1 MKRVLS
7 LLTGGVLVI
16 LVSACQSV
24 PDNPAIPSGM
34 AAYDAIPEMAG
45 NRAQETGV
53 MVPGDLLSIIVLQEP
68 ELSLEKVAVDD
79 AGTIQMPLLG
89 EVVAAGRTP
98 GEFTRELTRRLG
110 AKYLRNPQLTV
121 NVIERAPRTITV
133 EGEVERPGIFAVK
146 PGTTLLGALAM
157 AQSPSEL
164 ARQDAIFVFRRVDGQ
179 RFGARFDLRELRTG
193 LAPDPEIL
201 PGDTVV
207 VGFSDSKSAFR
218 DFLRA
223 TPLLNVF
230 TLF

>member
-1 MKRVLS
+1 MSAEFAPLTIRLW
-7 LLTGGVLVI
+7 LLPRKI
-16 LVSACQSV
+16 LT
-24 PDNPAIPSGM
+24 
-34 AAYDAIPEMAG
+34 AIPEMAESRVQDSG
-45 NRAQETGV
+45 I
-53 MVPGDLLSIIVLQEP
+53 MVPGDLLAIIVMQEP
-68 ELSLEKVAVDD
+68 GLSLEKVAVDD
-79 AGTIQMPLLG
+79 TGTIQMPLLG
-89 EVVAAGRTP
+89 EVIAAGRTP
-98 GEFTRELTRRLG
+98 GEFTRELTRQLG
-110 AKYLRNPQLTV
+110 AKYLRDPQLTV

-133 EGEVERPGIFAVK
+133 EGEVERPGLFPVK
-146 PGTTLLGALAM
+146 PGITLLGALAL

-164 ARQDAIFVFRRVDGQ
+164 ARQDAIFVFRRIDGQ
-179 RFGARFDLRELRTG
+179 RYGARFDLRELRTG

>member
-1 MKRVLS
+1 
-7 LLTGGVLVI
+7 
-16 LVSACQSV
+16 
-24 PDNPAIPSGM
+24 M
-34 AAYDAIPEMAG
+34 AE

-53 MVPGDLLSIIVLQEP
+53 MAPGDLLSILVLQEP
-68 ELSLEKVAVDD
+68 QLSLDKVAVDD

-89 EVVAAGRTP
+89 EVRAAGLTP
-98 GEFTRELTRRLG
+98 GEFTQELTRRLA

-121 NVIERAPRTITV
+121 NVIERVERTITV
-133 EGEVERPGIFAVK
+133 EGEVKRAGIYSVK
-146 PGTTLLGALAM
+146 PGITLLGALAM

-164 ARQDAIFVFRRVDGQ
+164 ARQDAIFVFRRTGGQ
-179 RFGARFDLRELRTG
+179 RYGARFDLRQLRTG
-193 LAPDPEIL
+193 LVPDPEIL
-201 PGDTVV
+201 PGDTIV